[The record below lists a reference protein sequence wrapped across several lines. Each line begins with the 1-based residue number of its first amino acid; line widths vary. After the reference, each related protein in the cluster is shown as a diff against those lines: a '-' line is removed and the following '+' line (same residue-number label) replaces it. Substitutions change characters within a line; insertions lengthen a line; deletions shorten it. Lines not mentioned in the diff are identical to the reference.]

1 MLTEH
6 VANLGEMGETVK
18 VTDGYARNFLIPRK
32 MAVDVESASARQI
45 EHELR
50 LIKKKEEKVRAQ
62 LQTQAGEMAKVAL
75 EFEMLA
81 GEADKLFGSVT
92 SGMIAERLREDH
104 GYEVDRR
111 SIQLDESIKALGE
124 FVVEVKLGSGVTAT
138 VKVVVKSAEPEPTL
152 EDQAEAAADAL
163 EAEEPQTLAQATE
176 TVQAAVET
184 AGEPEPKAEESDPA
198 TG

>member
-18 VTDGYARNFLIPRK
+18 VTDGYARNYLIPRK
-32 MAVDVESASARQI
+32 MAVDVQSASAKQI

-50 LIKKKEEKVRAQ
+50 LIKKREEKVRAQ

-81 GEADKLFGSVT
+81 GENDKLFGSVT

-111 SIQLDESIKALGE
+111 SIQLDEAIKALGE
-124 FVVEVKLGSGVTAT
+124 YVVEVKLGSGVTAT
-138 VKVVVKSAEPEPTL
+138 VKIVVKSSEPEATL
-152 EDQAEAAADAL
+152 EQQAEAAAEAL
-163 EAEEPQTLAQATE
+163 ETEEPESLAEATE
-176 TVQAAVET
+176 TVEAAVEAAAEPDPDEEPNPS
-184 AGEPEPKAEESDPA
+184 AG
-198 TG
+198 